1 MIFAQVWGIRYVRTL
16 LCLFGL
22 FSCMQVQ
29 AQVTADVS
37 ARARTWLD
45 SMLAAGLEV
54 KGLPLRLEVAVG
66 ELDPRL
72 QLAPCERIEPY
83 LPVGTRLWGKTRIGL
98 RCVQGASKW
107 NVFMPLTVKA
117 FGPAWVIKD
126 QVPSG
131 GVLTESDAIEVEV
144 DWAEL
149 NSPVVAARADWVGQ
163 TATRTLNTGQ
173 ALRQDMVKAA
183 QVFQAGAQVRVL
195 AYGLGFEI
203 ATSAQAVSAGVLG
216 QMARVRMDNGRIMAG
231 VVLDSRTVRM
241 AL

>member
-1 MIFAQVWGIRYVRTL
+1 MIFAQTL
-16 LCLFGL
+16 FLRCMRMLFGL
-22 FSCMQVQ
+22 LAFLSVMQAQ
-29 AQVTADVS
+29 AQVGADVS
-37 ARARTWLD
+37 ARARAWLD
-45 SMLAAGLEV
+45 ATLSSGMQV
-54 KGLPLRLEVAVG
+54 KGLPLRLEVSLG
-66 ELDPRL
+66 DLDARL

-83 LPVGTRLWGKTRIGL
+83 LPVGTRLWGKTRLGL
-98 RCVQGASKW
+98 RCVQGLSKW

-117 FGPAWVIKD
+117 FGPAWVIRD

-131 GVLTESDAIEVEV
+131 VVLTESDAMAVEV

-149 NSPVVAARADWVGQ
+149 NSPIIAERADWLGQ
-163 TATRTLNTGQ
+163 TATRSLSTGQ

-195 AYGLGFEI
+195 AYGSGFEI